1 MSRRRRIDERRL
13 PPGPRLPAVVQ
24 SVRFLS
30 GRLNFI
36 PDLHERYGSVF
47 TVRILPGPQHF
58 VLFSDPAHIKEIF
71 AADPAEFHAGKGNE
85 ILRVAMGDH
94 SVLLT
99 DDAEHMRAR
108 KLLMPAFTA
117 SAVRGYRGLVETI
130 AKAEVDTWSPGDV
143 VAALDRMNAITLE
156 VILQVVFGVTDE
168 ERLGRLRPRV
178 REMIDISPVVVA
190 GWLYPQ
196 LRRLPPWR
204 GHYAN
209 LEAVDSLIYAEIAD
223 RRNAP
228 DLQARDDVLSRLLR
242 VGGDDDTAPLTD
254 AELRDQ
260 LVTLLLAGHETT
272 ASALSWTLH
281 ELARDPEVLG
291 RARSA
296 AENGDDAYLE
306 ACLKEGMRLHPIIDF
321 VARTLQSEQTIGGWT
336 LPRGVTV
343 APSIMLAHA
352 REDNFEDHT
361 AFRPERFTDGS
372 PAPNTWIPF
381 GGGVR
386 RCIGAGFSLM
396 EGTVVLEEILQR
408 FDLRAEK
415 PARTRLRNITNV
427 PKDGAPIRLL
437 PR

>member
-1 MSRRRRIDERRL
+1 MTRRRSEDERRL
-13 PPGPRLPAVVQ
+13 PPGPRLPAAVQ
-24 SVRFLS
+24 SIQFLS
-30 GRLNFI
+30 ARLNFV
-36 PDLHERYGSVF
+36 PELRRRHGSVF
-47 TVRILPGPQHF
+47 TLTILPGPRRL
-58 VLFSDPAHIKEIF
+58 VVFSEPAHIKEIF
-71 AADPAEFHAGKGNE
+71 AGDPAEFHAGKGNE

-99 DDAEHMRAR
+99 DDAEHARAR
-108 KLLMPAFTA
+108 KLLMPAFTG
-117 SAVRGYRGLVETI
+117 SAVRSYRGLVETI
-130 AKAEVDTWSPGDV
+130 AKAEVDTWDAGSTV
-143 VAALDRMNAITLE
+143 SMLDRMNAITLE

-168 ERLGRLRPRV
+168 QRLARLRPRV
-178 REMIDISPVVVA
+178 RQMVDISPVVVA
-190 GWLYPQ
+190 GWLYPA

-209 LEAVDSLIYAEIAD
+209 LGSVDELIYAEIAE
-223 RRNAP
+223 RRGAA
-228 DLQARDDVLSRLLR
+228 DLERRDDVLSRLLQ
-242 VGGDDDTAPLTD
+242 VGVEDDTEPLSD

-281 ELARDPEVLG
+281 ELTQNPSVLARAH
-291 RARSA
+291 RAA
-296 AENGDDAYLE
+296 DDGDDAYLE

-321 VARTLQSEQTIGGWT
+321 VARTLRSEQTIGGWT

-343 APSIMLAHA
+343 TPSIMLAHGDD
-352 REDNFEDHT
+352 DNFPDHT

-396 EGTVVLEEILQR
+396 EGTVVLKEVLQR
-408 FDLRAEK
+408 FDLRAER
-415 PARTRLRNITNV
+415 PSPTRLRNITNV
-427 PKDGAPIRLL
+427 PKDGAPVRLR

>member
-1 MSRRRRIDERRL
+1 MTAGRGADRRGL
-13 PPGPRLPAVVQ
+13 PPGPRLPAAVQ
-24 SVRFLS
+24 SIRFLS
-30 GRLNFI
+30 GRLNFV
-36 PDLHERYGSVF
+36 PALQERYGPVF
-47 TVRILPGPQHF
+47 TLKILPGPRRF
-58 VLFSDPAHIKEIF
+58 VVFSDPAHIKEIF
-71 AADPAEFHAGKGNE
+71 AGDPREFHAGKGNE
-85 ILRVAMGDH
+85 ILRVAMGEH

-99 DDAEHMRAR
+99 DESEHQRAR
-108 KLLMPAFTA
+108 KLLMPAFTPA
-117 SAVRGYRGLVETI
+117 AVRGYRGLVETI
-130 AKAEVDTWSPGDV
+130 TKSEVDTWSAGQTLGS
-143 VAALDRMNAITLE
+143 LDRMNAITLE

-168 ERLGRLRPRV
+168 ARLAELRPRV
-178 REMIDISPVVVA
+178 REMVDISPVVVA
-190 GWLYPQ
+190 GWMYPG

-209 LEAVDSLIYAEIAD
+209 LAEVDDLIYAEIAD
-223 RRNAP
+223 RRRAE
-228 DLQARDDVLSRLLR
+228 DLDAREDVLSRLLR
-242 VGGDDDTAPLTD
+242 VGGEDDTPPLTD

-281 ELARDPEVLG
+281 ELAREP
-291 RARSA
+291 RALALARA
-296 AENGDDAYLE
+296 AADAGDDAYLE

-321 VARTLQSEQTIGGWT
+321 VARTLRSEQTVGGWT

-343 APSIMLAHA
+343 TPSIMLAHA
-352 REDNFEDHT
+352 SEDHHDDHT
-361 AFRPERFTDGS
+361 TFRPERFTDGS

-396 EGTVVLEEILQR
+396 EGTVVLAEVLQR
-408 FDLRAEK
+408 FDLRAEQ

-427 PKDGAPIRLL
+427 PKDGAPLRLL